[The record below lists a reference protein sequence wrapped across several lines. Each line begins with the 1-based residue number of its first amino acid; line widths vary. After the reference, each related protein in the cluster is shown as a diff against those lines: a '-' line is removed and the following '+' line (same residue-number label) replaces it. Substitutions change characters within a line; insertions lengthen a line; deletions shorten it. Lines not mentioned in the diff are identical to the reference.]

1 MTQREF
7 FRDFRSP
14 QACHLDAAHDL
25 NRSHP
30 RRNRRARASA
40 GVCLKTASSPQ
51 TGTTAA
57 VHNVPHRHLKKNT
70 TRPWAKHV
78 LEIKMDSFWLE
89 YPAYGAEAPA
99 HRHGVIA
106 FIIIYINLQAC
117 AAKKKK
123 EKKKGVNGAGGTNL
137 PFSKTG
143 LFCSF
148 YFTAFCILTRR
159 HGCSN
164 GAPPKKQNQHMNK
177 LDTTSRTSDSQLC
190 VTVYS
195 LALSKRTITDLIQ
208 LLLLCNTVV
217 VRVPLCVMAF
227 GSFWPCNQDL

>member
-1 MTQREF
+1 MCSKSKWTH
-7 FRDFRSP
+7 SG
-14 QACHLDAAHDL
+14 
-25 NRSHP
+25 
-30 RRNRRARASA
+30 RNI
-40 GVCLKTASSPQ
+40 LHTEQKPPLTDTALLLLLLFISIC
-51 TGTTAA
+51 
-57 VHNVPHRHLKKNT
+57 RL
-70 TRPWAKHV
+70 V
-78 LEIKMDSFWLE
+78 L
-89 YPAYGAEAPA
+89 
-99 HRHGVIA
+99 
-106 FIIIYINLQAC
+106 Q
-117 AAKKKK
+117 KKKK
-123 EKKKGVNGAGGTNL
+123 EKKKGVNGAGGANL

-164 GAPPKKQNQHMNK
+164 GAPQKKQNQHMNK

-195 LALSKRTITDLIQ
+195 LALSKRTITDLTQ

-217 VRVPLCVMAF
+217 VHVPLCVMAF